1 MVIKIMS
8 KIIFLDI
15 DGVLN
20 VIPQG
25 EDKYGPLF
33 HSHFVSNLEV
43 LINITSS
50 KIVITSSWRKSG
62 LPHMKRMWE
71 FRNYP
76 GEIIDVIPSLFIGKQ
91 NIDFYNDRM
100 FKHPTPKVP
109 GYIIPRGCEIEY
121 WLIKLS
127 QEVLDEPITHYVI
140 LDDDNDMLLNQQEH
154 YVNCSSSTDSDCV
167 DIGYGLTKKVMYD
180 AIFIL
185 NK

>member
-1 MVIKIMS
+1 MC

-25 EDKYGPLF
+25 EDEYGPLF
-33 HSHFVSNLEV
+33 HSNFIKNLEE
-43 LINITSS
+43 LINKTSA

-62 LPHMKRMWE
+62 LQHIKNMWE

-76 GEIIDVIPSLFIGKQ
+76 GEIIDVIPSLFLAKQ
-91 NIDFYNDRM
+91 NIDFYNGRM

-127 QEVLDEPITHYVI
+127 QEVINEPITHYVI
-140 LDDDNDMLLNQQEH
+140 LDDDNDMLMNQ
-154 YVNCSSSTDSDCV
+154 YNNFVICLGPLDFDAV
-167 DIGYGLTKKVMYD
+167 DIGYGLTNRVMRS
-180 AIFIL
+180 AIKIL